1 MRKIFLPFSITAFH
15 SAHDFSW
22 ESGFAYS
29 GESHDFWEAVYVVS
43 GEAQVTEGV
52 DVYRLG
58 VGEIIF
64 HAPMEFHS
72 IKSEKET
79 PTRVR
84 IFTFTAEGELP
95 GRLTD
100 GPFLL
105 AEEEREDF
113 RRVFSRVYAFYHAEE
128 EGEYDGLLCACAL
141 AEFLTAVGKEVS
153 APAGVFTP
161 SARMYNEAVVAMT
174 AYLYENRTL
183 EEIAATCHIS
193 VSYMKLLF
201 ARFAG
206 VPPKR
211 YYEMLRM
218 REAISL
224 LRDGLPACEVAARLS
239 FSSPGYF
246 SVWLRRVSGSL
257 PTDIGRGRDDRRK
270 SKK

>member
-1 MRKIFLPFSITAFH
+1 MKKINKPFEITAFH
-15 SAHDFSW
+15 SAYDFSW

-58 VGEIIF
+58 EGEIVF

-84 IFTFTAEGELP
+84 IFTFTAEGDLP
-95 GRLTD
+95 NRVSD

-105 AEEEREDF
+105 TEEEQEDF
-113 RRVFSRVYAFYHAEE
+113 LRLFSRVYAFYHAEGEE
-128 EGEYDGLLCACAL
+128 EGAYDGLLCACAL
-141 AEFLTAVGKEVS
+141 SEFLTDVGKEVS
-153 APAGVFTP
+153 APLERPTP
-161 SARMYNEAVVAMT
+161 SARMYNEVVVAMT
-174 AYLYENRTL
+174 AHLYENRTL
-183 EEIAATCHIS
+183 EELAAACHIS

-211 YYEMLRM
+211 YYEMLRA
-218 REAISL
+218 REAVRL
-224 LRDGLPACEVAARLS
+224 LGEGLYANEVAARLS

-246 SVWLRRVSGSL
+246 SVWLRRVVGSL
-257 PTDIGRGRDDRRK
+257 PTDIG
-270 SKK
+270 KKTQ